1 MESTMDKN
9 ISLDAKKA
17 LASAQLGELKKKANA
32 GTWNTHMEVLIKSW
46 GEKAAGLRYLHDS
59 AAGRWRC
66 FSNKLSPASIVIG
79 VLSSGVSLVS
89 TSIEDEDSKNAV
101 LYAVGGVGL
110 VSTFLQSLKKFY
122 NSEEKAADHNAVARQ
137 FGSFYRYIV
146 LQMSLSREDRLPS
159 DQLSEWVNKEYERM
173 QQEARPLSGEDI
185 KKFKKHFSNSTQAVP
200 DVCESEHIILVE
212 GKDLS
217 DISQRSRSQSQSQI
231 QVPQVSS

>member
-1 MESTMDKN
+1 MDKN

-32 GTWNTHMEVLIKSW
+32 GTWNTHMEFLIKSW
-46 GEKAAGLRYLHDS
+46 GEKAAGLRYLHDNAS
-59 AAGRWRC
+59 GRWRG
-66 FSNKLSPASIVIG
+66 FSNKLSLASIVIG

-89 TSIEDEDSKNAV
+89 TSIEDEESKNAV

-110 VSTFLQSLKKFY
+110 VCTFLQSLKKFY

-159 DQLSEWVNKEYERM
+159 DQLSDWVNKEYERM

-185 KKFKKHFSNSTQAVP
+185 QKFKKHFSNSMQAVP
-200 DVCESEHIILVE
+200 DVCETEHIILVE

-217 DISQRSRSQSQSQI
+217 DLSQQPRSQSQSRI
-231 QVPQVSS
+231 QVS

>member
-1 MESTMDKN
+1 MESAMDKN
-9 ISLDAKKA
+9 ISLDAKTA

-46 GEKAAGLRYLHDS
+46 GEKAAGLRYLHDN
-59 AAGRWRC
+59 AAGRWRA
-66 FSNKLSPASIVIG
+66 FSNKLSLASIVIG

-89 TSIEDEDSKNAV
+89 TSIDDEESKNAV

-110 VSTFLQSLKKFY
+110 VCTFLQSLKKFY

-185 KKFKKHFSNSTQAVP
+185 QKFKKHFCNSTQAIP
-200 DVCESEHIILVE
+200 DICETEHIILVE

-217 DISQRSRSQSQSQI
+217 DLSQQSQSQSQI
-231 QVPQVSS
+231 

>member
-32 GTWNTHMEVLIKSW
+32 GTWNTHMEVLIKTW

-59 AAGRWRC
+59 AAGRWRG
-66 FSNKLSPASIVIG
+66 FSNKLSLASIVIG

-173 QQEARPLSGEDI
+173 QQESRPLSGEDI
-185 KKFKKHFSNSTQAVP
+185 KKFKNHFSNSMQAVP
-200 DVCESEHIILVE
+200 DVCEREHIILVE

-217 DISQRSRSQSQSQI
+217 DIIQRSRSQSQI

>member
-1 MESTMDKN
+1 MDKN

-32 GTWNTHMEVLIKSW
+32 GTWNTNMEFLIKSW
-46 GEKAAGLRYLHDS
+46 GEKAAGLRYLHDN
-59 AAGRWRC
+59 AAGRWRG
-66 FSNKLSPASIVIG
+66 FSNRLSLASIVIG

-89 TSIEDEDSKNAV
+89 TSIEDEESKNAV

-110 VSTFLQSLKKFY
+110 VCTFLQSLKKFY

-137 FGSFYRYIV
+137 FGGFYRYIV

-185 KKFKKHFSNSTQAVP
+185 QKFKKNFSNSTQAVP
-200 DVCESEHIILVE
+200 DVCETEHIILVE

-217 DISQRSRSQSQSQI
+217 DLSQQPRSQSQSRI
-231 QVPQVSS
+231 QVS

>member
-1 MESTMDKN
+1 MHKD

-17 LASAQLGELKKKANA
+17 LASAHLSELKKKANA
-32 GTWNTHMEVLIKSW
+32 GTWNTHMEMLIKSW

-59 AAGRWRC
+59 AANRWRS
-66 FSNKLSPASIVIG
+66 FSNRMSLASIVIC
-79 VLSSGVSLVS
+79 VISSGVSLVS
-89 TSIEDEDSKNAV
+89 TSMEEDTAKNAV
-101 LYAVGGVGL
+101 LYAVGAVGI

-137 FGSFYRYIV
+137 FGNFYRYIV

-173 QQEARPLSGEDI
+173 QHDALPLCREDI
-185 KKFKKHFSNSTQAVP
+185 QKFKKEFADSLQSLP

-212 GKDLS
+212 GKELVEVS
-217 DISQRSRSQSQSQI
+217 KRSRSQSNI
-231 QVPQVSS
+231 QVQVDQSDSG

>member
-1 MESTMDKN
+1 
-9 ISLDAKKA
+9 
-17 LASAQLGELKKKANA
+17 
-32 GTWNTHMEVLIKSW
+32 
-46 GEKAAGLRYLHDS
+46 
-59 AAGRWRC
+59 
-66 FSNKLSPASIVIG
+66 
-79 VLSSGVSLVS
+79 
-89 TSIEDEDSKNAV
+89 
-101 LYAVGGVGL
+101 
-110 VSTFLQSLKKFY
+110 
-122 NSEEKAADHNAVARQ
+122 
-137 FGSFYRYIV
+137 
-146 LQMSLSREDRLPS
+146 MSLSREDRLPS

>member
-1 MESTMDKN
+1 MESAIDRD

-32 GTWNTHMEVLIKSW
+32 GTWNTHMELLIKSW
-46 GEKAAGLRYLHDS
+46 GEKAAGLRFLHDS
-59 AAGRWRC
+59 AAGRWRG
-66 FSNKLSPASIVIG
+66 FSNRLSLASIVIG

-89 TSIEDEDSKNAV
+89 TSIEEENAKNAV
-101 LYAVGGVGL
+101 LYVVGAVGL

-185 KKFKKHFSNSTQAVP
+185 KKFKSHFSNSTQALP
-200 DVCESEHIILVE
+200 DVCENEHIILVE
-212 GKDLS
+212 GKDLFEV
-217 DISQRSRSQSQSQI
+217 SQRSRTHSQL
-231 QVPQVSS
+231 QVQVSQASS

>member
-1 MESTMDKN
+1 MASVMDSD

-32 GTWNTHMEVLIKSW
+32 GTWNTHMEMLIKSW

-59 AAGRWRC
+59 AAGRWRG
-66 FSNKLSPASIVIG
+66 FSNRLSLASIVIG

-89 TSIEDEDSKNAV
+89 TSIEEKNAKNAV
-101 LYAVGGVGL
+101 LYAVGAVGL

-173 QQEARPLSGEDI
+173 QQEARPLGGKDI
-185 KKFKKHFSNSTQAVP
+185 KKFKAHFANSMQSLP

-212 GKDLS
+212 GKDLTEF
-217 DISQRSRSQSQSQI
+217 SQRSRSQSQI
-231 QVPQVSS
+231 QVQVAQSS

>member
-1 MESTMDKN
+1 MTTAMEND

-32 GTWNTHMEVLIKSW
+32 ATWNTHMEVLIKSW
-46 GEKAAGLRYLHDS
+46 GEKAAGLRYLHDN
-59 AAGRWRC
+59 AAGRWRG
-66 FSNKLSPASIVIG
+66 FSNRLSLASIAIG

-89 TSIEDEDSKNAV
+89 TSIQEEYAKNAV
-101 LYAVGGVGL
+101 LYAVGAVGL

-173 QQEARPLSGEDI
+173 QQEARPLSGDDI
-185 KKFKKHFSNSTQAVP
+185 KKFKAHFANSMQALP
-200 DVCESEHIILVE
+200 DVCENEHIILVE

-217 DISQRSRSQSQSQI
+217 EVSQRARSQ
-231 QVPQVSS
+231 VQVSQAS